1 MAIDVVEKGTLLLR
15 VKGDW
20 TCPPYALAR
29 YGALLKSSGGSSYWD
44 DTLRKWLEGE
54 LAVPEDVFLRC
65 ADIVNAHQLDEISRP
80 TYSPPKDPA

>member
-1 MAIDVVEKGTLLLR
+1 MPTVRARTVRRAAEIVGGVQLLAE
-15 VKGDW
+15 
-20 TCPPYALAR
+20 ALHAR
-29 YGALLKSSGGSSYWD
+29 D